1 MNKKLAAEKVS
12 AAAYIKQATSTTTIW
27 SNINT
32 TINSTYSATIKSN
45 SSSNF

>member
-12 AAAYIKQATSTTTIW
+12 AAAYIKQATSTTIW

-32 TINSTYSATIKSN
+32 TTNMKSN
-45 SSSNF
+45 SSSHYHF

>member
-12 AAAYIKQATSTTTIW
+12 AAAYIKQATSTPIW

-32 TINSTYSATIKSN
+32 TTTIKSN
-45 SSSNF
+45 SSCHYHF

>member
-12 AAAYIKQATSTTTIW
+12 AAAYIKQATTTIW

-32 TINSTYSATIKSN
+32 TTNSTCSATIKSN

>member
-12 AAAYIKQATSTTTIW
+12 AAAYIKQATTTTIW

>member
-12 AAAYIKQATSTTTIW
+12 AAAYIKQATTTIW

-32 TINSTYSATIKSN
+32 TTNMKSN
-45 SSSNF
+45 SSSHYHF

>member
-12 AAAYIKQATSTTTIW
+12 AAAYIKQATTTSTPIW

-32 TINSTYSATIKSN
+32 TTTIKSN
-45 SSSNF
+45 SSCHYHF